1 MSISTLGISKL
12 GVGPGTMGLRNFQV
26 ADPGPGMVLLEVIG
40 AGICGTDL
48 HIADDEFPSNPPVTL
63 GHEVTGEVVE
73 VGPGVDQELIGG
85 RYAVETYFHYCEQC
99 TACRTGHPNLCLE
112 RRSIGSHVDG
122 GFARWVVVPARNLH
136 VLPDTV
142 GRYAGAI
149 AEPLAC
155 VANCL
160 LDPAVVEAGD
170 RVLVTGPGTMGV
182 LTAQVAR
189 AGGGRVVL
197 AGLPQDRARL
207 DIAEELGLDT
217 VELGGELGVPPPD
230 HGGFDVVCEASG
242 AEAAAALCL
251 DAVRRGGRYVH
262 VGIFGRPVTLDLD
275 TVLFKELV
283 YTSGFASTPTSWAR
297 AMALLDTG
305 LVELDPLVSGVVPL
319 AEWERA
325 FAATRAGEGMKFVID
340 PQPEEESS

>member
-1 MSISTLGISKL
+1 MSISTLGLSKL
-12 GVGPGTMGLRNFQV
+12 GVGPDTLGLRNFQV
-26 ADPGPGMVLLEVIG
+26 ADPGPGMVLLEVIA

-63 GHEVTGEVVE
+63 GHEVTGEVVD
-73 VGPGVDQELIGG
+73 VGPGVDPELIGG

-99 TACRTGHPNLCLE
+99 TACRTGHPNLCPE

-122 GFARWVVVPARNLH
+122 GFARWLVVPARNLH
-136 VLPDTV
+136 ALPDTV
-142 GRYAGAI
+142 DRFAGAI
-149 AEPLAC
+149 TEPLAC

-189 AGGGRVVL
+189 AGGGSVVL
-197 AGLPQDRARL
+197 AGLPRDRARL
-207 DIAEELGLDT
+207 DIAEGLGLET
-217 VELGGELGVPPPD
+217 FELAGTPPD
-230 HGGFDVVCEASG
+230 RSAFDVVCEASG
-242 AEAAAALCL
+242 AQAAAALCL

-262 VGIFGRPVTLDLD
+262 VGIFGSPVTLDLD
-275 TVLFKELV
+275 TVLFKELT
-283 YTSGFASTPTSWAR
+283 YTSGFASTPTSWTR
-297 AMALLDTG
+297 ALALLDAG
-305 LVELDPLVSGVVPL
+305 LVELDPLVSEVIPL

-340 PQPEEESS
+340 PKPEEETA